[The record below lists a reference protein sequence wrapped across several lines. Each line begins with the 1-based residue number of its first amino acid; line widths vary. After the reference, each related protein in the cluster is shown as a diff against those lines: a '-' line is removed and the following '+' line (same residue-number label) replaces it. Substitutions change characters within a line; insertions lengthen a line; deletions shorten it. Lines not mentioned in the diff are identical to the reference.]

1 LTTATDD
8 PLLLALDRLTID
20 HTVRVPVEDGPDYIA
35 THKGLIVQLR
45 EAVASDLGGG
55 GGAGASASERVPL
68 DADALVKYQQ
78 IEEAISA
85 RHHSL
90 VGGPSGRYPE
100 NDLRWWYAAFMKALQ
115 AGTKLEADYTYE
127 LRTLQTWERIILA
140 KFDPPRK
147 REMAGEKCPECGFD
161 FYIDNTDK
169 ADPQRKVALTIT
181 YPEGD
186 LEASEATCGCCK
198 KQWHG
203 LLGLRELS
211 YSIEE
216 HDTPGT
222 NITNEVVRATN
233 T

>member
-1 LTTATDD
+1 MSATED
-8 PLLLALDRLTID
+8 PLLSVLDRLTID
-20 HTVRVPVEDGPDYIA
+20 HQVRVPVEDGPDYIA

-85 RHHSL
+85 RHQSL
-90 VGGPSGRYPE
+90 VGGPSGLYPE
-100 NDLRWWYAAFMKALQ
+100 NDLRWWYGAFAKALQ
-115 AGTKLEADYTYE
+115 AGRKLEADYAYE
-127 LRTLQTWERIILA
+127 LRTLQGWERLILA

-147 REMAGEKCPECGFD
+147 RELAGEKCPECGFD
-161 FYIDNTDK
+161 FYVDNADR

-181 YPEGD
+181 YPDGGLD
-186 LEASEATCGCCK
+186 EAEAQCGCCK

-211 YSIEE
+211 YAIENP
-216 HDTPGT
+216 DTPES
-222 NITNEVVRATN
+222 EVAEPN
-233 T
+233 S